1 MLDLKFL
8 TDEFKL
14 DSFDLSSLKLPK
26 NIIYMIIAF
35 KLINNLDKIIPQRQ
49 IVRPI
54 PLPRPKSNMSLFV
67 VFIMI
72 GAIMVLVNNLLD
84 KINISLMSCGVNTIK
99 ENPECVNRNGF
110 YRKKCPM
117 EKCPIKKCPIFS
129 GESKYKLE
137 KCPIFKESSCPLK
150 KCPLFSNEVED
161 KLQKI
166 IEEEENKNVEEVVEI
181 EVD

>member
-14 DSFDLSSLKLPK
+14 DNFDLSSLKLPK

-35 KLINNLDKIIPQRQ
+35 KLINNLDKIIPQKQ

-54 PLPRPKSNMSLFV
+54 PVPRPKSAMPLFV

-72 GAIMVLVNNLLD
+72 GAIMVLVNNLID
-84 KINISLMSCGVNTIK
+84 KINISLMSCGVKAMK
-99 ENPECVNRNGF
+99 ENPECVNRNI
-110 YRKKCPM
+110 YVNKKCSM
-117 EKCPIKKCPIFS
+117 DKCPIKKCPIFS
-129 GESKYKLE
+129 GKSKYNLE
-137 KCPIFKESSCPLK
+137 KCPVFKESACPLK
-150 KCPLFSNEVED
+150 KCPLFNNEVEE

-166 IEEEENKNVEEVVEI
+166 IEEEEKKNMEEAVEI